1 MRLRL
6 FYTIAWLPLALL
18 LGVQFY
24 ARQFD
29 GWGRWAAAPL
39 FLLPVILSAV
49 LVTIGVAICRR
60 EAAAGRALAAVA
72 TATLA
77 AAIPALWFA
86 VRVFAS

>member
-1 MRLRL
+1 MKLRW
-6 FYTIAWLPLALL
+6 FYVIAWLPLALL

-49 LVTIGVAICRR
+49 CVVIGVAMCRR
-60 EAAAGRALAAVA
+60 EAAAGRALAAIA
-72 TATLA
+72 TATLV
-77 AAIPALWFA
+77 AAIPALWFV
-86 VRVFAS
+86 VRVLAT